1 MSIREKM
8 EVWVDNEVAKDSLFG
23 KTFVSLRKT
32 GITRKI
38 RYQMVKSQYGKEKKN
53 PTPKMN
59 QTRVYFEEHQ
69 EDINRNTELL
79 KDSKSKDVYQ
89 KMISFRYTHDL
100 KQFPEYNIDSAYFV
114 DGVVQHE
121 TQGVFIDCGA
131 YTGDSAQAYLK
142 YNKEQ
147 YKRIVCFEP
156 DDANYLK
163 LERNLSGYDNIELVK
178 AGVWSSDTVLFFQ
191 SGGGSASSIQ
201 KDGERGKTTVSINVC
216 AIDNNPYCKDATYIK
231 MDIEGSEYEAL
242 SGARET
248 ILRNRPMLAICIYH
262 SDEDMIRLIQW
273 INNLDLG
280 YVFYV
285 RQHSFD
291 ENDTVLYAIPE

>member
-23 KTFVSLRKT
+23 KSFVSLRKT

-38 RYQMVKSQYGKEKKN
+38 RYRMVKSQYGKEKKN
-53 PTPKMN
+53 PTPKMI
-59 QTRVYFEEHQ
+59 QSKEFFENHQ
-69 EDINRNTELL
+69 EDIDRNTALL
-79 KDSKSKDVYQ
+79 KDSDSKDVYQ
-89 KMISFRYTHDL
+89 KMIGIRYTHDL
-100 KQFPEYNIDSAYFV
+100 KQFPEYNIDNAYFV
-114 DGVVQHE
+114 EGIVLHE
-121 TQGVFIDCGA
+121 TEGVFIDCGA

-142 YNKEQ
+142 YNGER

-163 LERNLSGYDNIELVK
+163 LERNLSEYDNIELVK
-178 AGVWSSDTVLFFQ
+178 AGVWNSDTVLSFQ

-201 KDGERGKTTVSINVC
+201 KDNEPGETTVSINVC
-216 AIDNNPYCKDATYIK
+216 AIDNNPYCQDATYIK

-248 ILRNRPMLAICIYH
+248 IIRNRPMLAICIYH

-273 INNLDLG
+273 INNLGLN
-280 YVFYV
+280 YSYYV